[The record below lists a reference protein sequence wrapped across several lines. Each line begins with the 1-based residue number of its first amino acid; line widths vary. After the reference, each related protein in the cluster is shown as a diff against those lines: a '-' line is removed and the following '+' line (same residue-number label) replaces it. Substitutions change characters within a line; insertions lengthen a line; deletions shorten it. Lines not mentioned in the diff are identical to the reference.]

1 MYVCRTQRFIYV
13 LWCNWFIPCATM
25 DECLRGHR
33 IVVQFFLYGT
43 IRARISWTVIFP
55 LLTPSGR
62 LHMRYTHSTHYDNR
76 WDGLLDVCVL
86 RFTALRALT
95 YVCTWVCV
103 CVCGMVNTLLLNNK
117 HNKTSR
123 RQVKD
128 SIHSLTVTIMWEWT
142 AGSRLGFWHIQFYV
156 PHMYGYTYR
165 IRITFI
171 HPEWTRR
178 IQHFSFHLFARK
190 YFERR
195 KNFSIRNFLES
206 LKHGNFFNSHYFR
219 YQKYSLCCVNNVDC
233 MEFH

>member
-1 MYVCRTQRFIYV
+1 
-13 LWCNWFIPCATM
+13 M

-103 CVCGMVNTLLLNNK
+103 CVWNGKYAASKQQTQQNQSKTGERLN
-117 HNKTSR
+117 SFS
-123 RQVKD
+123 D
-128 SIHSLTVTIMWEWT
+128 SYDNVRMNRGFASWILTYPILRAT
-142 AGSRLGFWHIQFYV
+142 YV
-156 PHMYGYTYR
+156 WIYVSDSNH
-165 IRITFI
+165 I
-171 HPEWTRR
+171 HPSWMNTSNPAFLISFVCKKIFRETRKFQHQKFPR
-178 IQHFSFHLFARK
+178 IFEARQ
-190 YFERR
+190 
-195 KNFSIRNFLES
+195 
-206 LKHGNFFNSHYFR
+206 FFNSHYFR

>member
-1 MYVCRTQRFIYV
+1 MSAWPPYCCAIFFIWNDTRAYIVNRHFSIVDAIRTSAHEIHTLNT
-13 LWCNWFIPCATM
+13 LWQPMGWTFRCMRVAF
-25 DECLRGHR
+25 HR
-33 IVVQFFLYGT
+33 AP
-43 IRARISWTVIFP
+43 RS
-55 LLTPSGR
+55 
-62 LHMRYTHSTHYDNR
+62 
-76 WDGLLDVCVL
+76 DVRVHL
-86 RFTALRALT
+86 SM
-95 YVCTWVCV
+95 CV